1 MDSPA
6 TSPAIEFRN
15 VSKTFGN
22 KVVLQDINIGFETG
36 KLSILC
42 GLSGSG
48 KSVMLKHVLRL
59 LRPSSGSLH
68 VFGQDI
74 AALDGTQMRTMLRRF
89 GTVFQHGALFDSL
102 TAAGNVAFPL
112 REQQPDVSLDEV
124 NARVDEL
131 LAAVGLTGAGD
142 QLPASLSG
150 GMHRRVALARAL
162 VTRPEV
168 ILFDEP
174 TTGLDP
180 IMTVVIED
188 LILETHRKFGYTGVI
203 ITHSMETALKI
214 GATIALIV
222 DGRIHFRGTPDD
234 YRHTPDPAVRQFVE
248 KRGVGPIKI
257 Q

>member
-1 MDSPA
+1 MDSAA
-6 TSPAIEFRN
+6 TVPAIEFRK
-15 VSKTFGN
+15 VSKSFGN
-22 KVVLQDINIGFETG
+22 KVVLQDISIGFEPG

-68 VFGQDI
+68 IFGQDI
-74 AALDGTQMRTMLRRF
+74 ATLNGTQMRLMLRRF
-89 GTVFQHGALFDSL
+89 GMVFQHGALFDSL
-102 TAAGNVAFPL
+102 TAAENVAFPL
-112 REQQPDVSLDEV
+112 REQQPDVPMSEV
-124 NARVDEL
+124 QERVQGL
-131 LAAVGLTGAGD
+131 LTAVGLSDAGD
-142 QLPASLSG
+142 KLPSDLSG

-162 VTRPEV
+162 VTHPEV
-168 ILFDEP
+168 ILFDVP

-188 LILETHRKFGYTGVI
+188 LILETHRKIGYTGVI

-214 GATIALIV
+214 GDTIALIV

-234 YRHTPDPAVRQFVE
+234 FRHTQDPAVRQFVE
-248 KRGVGPIKI
+248 KRGTGPIRI